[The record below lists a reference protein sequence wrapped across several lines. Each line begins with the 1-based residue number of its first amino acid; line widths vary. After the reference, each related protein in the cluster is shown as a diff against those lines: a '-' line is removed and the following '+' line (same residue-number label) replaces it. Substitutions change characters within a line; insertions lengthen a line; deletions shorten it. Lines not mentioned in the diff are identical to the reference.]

1 MPATPAKTVNVID
14 TYRAAVTASPN
25 NAEAHSNLGW
35 GHYGQ
40 KQFAEAIQEFQE
52 ALRLDANWVDAHYGL
67 GLALKGA
74 GSKMEAVAA
83 FEKAAALAPQMEDRV
98 RGAMLMRLAHGQI
111 NQLKKG
117 DWDLDKELRHH
128 EP

>member
-1 MPATPAKTVNVID
+1 LEA
-14 TYRAAVTASPN
+14 YRAAVGANPN
-25 NAEAHSNLGW
+25 SAEARSNLGW
-35 GHYGQ
+35 GYYGQ
-40 KQFAEAIQEFQE
+40 KQFEEAIKEFQE
-52 ALRLDANWVDAHYGL
+52 ALKIDANAVDAHYGL
-67 GLALKGA
+67 GLALKGF

-83 FEKAAALAPQMEDRV
+83 FEKAAALAPQMPDKV

-128 EP
+128 EY

>member
-1 MPATPAKTVNVID
+1 MPATPAQTVSVIE
-14 TYRAAVTASPN
+14 TYRAAVTANPN
-25 NAEAHSNLGW
+25 SAGAHCNLGW
-35 GHYGQ
+35 GYYGQ
-40 KQFAEAIQEFQE
+40 RQFAEAVKAFQD
-52 ALRLDANWVDAHYGL
+52 ALRFDANWVDAHYGL

-83 FEKAAALAPQMEDRV
+83 FEKAASLAPQMEDRV
-98 RGAMLMRLAHGQI
+98 RGAMLLRLTHGQI

-128 EP
+128 EA

>member
-1 MPATPAKTVNVID
+1 MPATPVKTVSVID
-14 TYRAAVTASPN
+14 TYRAAVTTNPN
-25 NAEAHSNLGW
+25 NAEARCNLAW
-35 GHYGQ
+35 GYYGQ
-40 KQFAEAIQEFQE
+40 RQFAEAVKEFQE
-52 ALRLDANWVDAHYGL
+52 ALRLDANWLDAHYGL

-74 GSKMEAVAA
+74 GSKTEAVAA
-83 FEKAAALAPQMEDRV
+83 FEKAAALAPQIDDRV
-98 RGAMLMRLAHGQI
+98 RGAMLMRLSHGQI

>member
-1 MPATPAKTVNVID
+1 MPATPAQTVSVID
-14 TYRAAVTASPN
+14 TYRAAVTTNPN
-25 NAEAHSNLGW
+25 SAEAHCNLAW
-35 GHYGQ
+35 GYYGQ
-40 KQFAEAIQEFQE
+40 RQFAEAVKEFQE
-52 ALRLDANWVDAHYGL
+52 ALRLDANWLDAHYGL

-74 GSKMEAVAA
+74 GSKTEAVAA
-83 FEKAAALAPQMEDRV
+83 FEKAAALAPQIDDRV
-98 RGAMLMRLAHGQI
+98 RGSMLMRLSHGQI

>member
-1 MPATPAKTVNVID
+1 MPATPAKTVNVVD
-14 TYRAAVTASPN
+14 NYRAALAANPKS
-25 NAEAHSNLGW
+25 AEAHCNLGW
-35 GHYGQ
+35 GYYGQ
-40 KQFAEAIQEFQE
+40 KQFAEAVKEFQE
-52 ALRLDANWVDAHYGL
+52 ALALDGKWVDAHYGL

-74 GSKMEAVAA
+74 GSKTEAVAA
-83 FEKAAALAPQMEDRV
+83 FETAAALAPQMEDRV

-128 EP
+128 EA

>member
-1 MPATPAKTVNVID
+1 MRATPAKIVSVID
-14 TYRAAVTASPN
+14 TYRAAVTASPTS
-25 NAEAHSNLGW
+25 AGAHCNLAW
-35 GHYGQ
+35 GYYGQ
-40 KQFAEAIQEFQE
+40 KQFAEAIKEFQE
-52 ALRLDANWVDAHYGL
+52 ALKLDANCVDAHYGL

-74 GSKMEAVAA
+74 GSKLEAVAA